1 MAARPATDPSA
12 YPANSCDSVARSGRN
27 SFRLPCGVRCGLVVA
42 RRWSARADPNRS
54 SDVAGSSSSL
64 ASPSFH
70 RPRFIAERRMALDG
84 RSTSAIFLAI
94 PASGGLPGAAAGDSP
109 HIRRSVFSCSGNAG
123 LVRLQQNARPD
134 HVSSRTLRTH
144 EAPHGATRADVFSL
158 ARRPK
163 PALEPRL
170 PRCATGIAAS
180 GYFDVTTLNPRRGN
194 TDVRLCVCKSG
205 ASEHRPRRQWATGG
219 RSRIEGAGEF
229 RRRDGG
235 RSRCLERSPAPS

>member
-12 YPANSCDSVARSGRN
+12 YPANSRDSVARSGRN
-27 SFRLPCGVRCGLVVA
+27 PFRLPCGVRCGLVVA

-54 SDVAGSSSSL
+54 SDAAGSSPPPS
-64 ASPSFH
+64 SPS
-70 RPRFIAERRMALDG
+70 RMAFDD
-84 RSTSAIFLAI
+84 RCASAIFSVS
-94 PASGGLPGAAAGDSP
+94 PASGGRRGAAVGDAP
-109 HIRRSVFSCSGNAG
+109 HIRSSVFSRFRTPA
-123 LVRLQQNARPD
+123 LVRLQQNAGLDQVP
-134 HVSSRTLRTH
+134 SRTVRTH
-144 EAPHGATRADVFSL
+144 GSLCGATRADVFSL

-163 PALEPRL
+163 PGLDVRL